1 MGHSIAWCF
10 PGERFSVQPVPHRW
24 LAPVPDLMAM
34 GEWSVGFGWVAGNN
48 NRFTTEN
55 DFSLF

>member
-10 PGERFSVQPVPHRW
+10 AARW

-34 GEWSVGFGWVAGNN
+34 GEWSTGFGWAAGNN
-48 NRFTTEN
+48 NMFTTEN